1 MGFIKLDNV
10 MKKRKTEDKI
20 IDTIVIILMVLIVT
34 FCFVPFIYIFAL
46 SFSSAKAVI
55 NNRVFLWPVGF
66 NIDSYMQILTYPK
79 FFLTYKNTIFY
90 TVFGTMISL
99 AMCVMF
105 AYPLSKKF
113 LFGRSLILKFVIFTM
128 FFGGGLIPTFMLIS
142 GLGLRNTVFA
152 MLIPYAISP
161 FNLIILINFM
171 SALPN
176 EIEEA
181 AIMDGLNY
189 FGILRK
195 IVLPL
200 SLPAL
205 ATIGL
210 FVAVFFWNDWF
221 LGSIYLKPSQYPVM
235 LTLRNIVSGEEAIEA
250 VSVADSQSIG
260 LTVKSAAILTT
271 TLPIIILYPFLQ
283 RFFVKGLTVGSV
295 KG

>member
-1 MGFIKLDNV
+1 
-10 MKKRKTEDKI
+10 MKKKKAEDRVIDI
-20 IDTIVIILMVLIVT
+20 IVIVCIAVIILC
-34 FCFVPFIYIFAL
+34 CFLPILYIGSL
-46 SFSSAKAVI
+46 SFSGSKAVI
-55 NNRVFLWPVGF
+55 NNKVFLWPVDF
-66 NIDSYMQILTYPK
+66 NWDSYKQILTYPK
-79 FFLTYKNTIFY
+79 FFLTYKNTIIY
-90 TVFGTMISL
+90 TVFGTLISL
-99 AMCVMF
+99 TMCVIF

-113 LFGRSLILKFVIFTM
+113 LLGRKTILKFVLFTM
-128 FFGGGLIPTFMLIS
+128 FFGGGLIPTFMLIT
-142 GLGLRNTVFA
+142 GLGLRNTIFA
-152 MLIPYAISP
+152 MLIPYAINP

-181 AIMDGLNY
+181 AIMDGLGY
-189 FGILRK
+189 FGILQK

-221 LGSIYLKPSQYPVM
+221 LGSIYLKPVQYPVM

-260 LTVKSAAILTT
+260 LTVKAAAIVAT
-271 TLPIIILYPFLQ
+271 TLPIIVLYPFLQ
-283 RFFVKGLTVGSV
+283 RYFVKGLTVGSV

>member
-1 MGFIKLDNV
+1 
-10 MKKRKTEDKI
+10 MKKRKTEDTVIDIVVVCFI
-20 IDTIVIILMVLIVT
+20 IAIIIC
-34 FCFVPFIYIFAL
+34 CFVPVLYIGAL
-46 SFSSAKAVI
+46 SFSGAKAVI
-55 NNRVFLWPVGF
+55 HNKVFLWPVDF
-66 NIDSYMQILTYPK
+66 NLDSYKQILTYPK
-79 FFLTYKNTIFY
+79 FFLTYRNTIMY
-90 TVFGTMISL
+90 TVFGTLISL
-99 AMCVMF
+99 TMCVIF

-113 LFGRSLILKFVIFTM
+113 LWGRSAILKFVIFTM
-128 FFGGGLIPTFMLIS
+128 FFGGGLIPTFMLIT
-142 GLGLRNTVFA
+142 GLGLRNTVGA
-152 MLIPYAISP
+152 MLLPYAISP

-171 SALPN
+171 SALPS

-181 AIMDGLNY
+181 AIMDGMSY

-221 LGSIYLKPSQYPVM
+221 LGSIYLQPSQYPVM

-260 LTVKSAAILTT
+260 LTVKSAAIVAT
-271 TLPIIILYPFLQ
+271 TLPIIVLYPFLQ
-283 RFFVKGLTVGSV
+283 KYFVKGLTVGSV